1 MADAFDFTI
10 SEILDWELEKIH
22 NALLREEVGI
32 SRHAKDAA
40 RDDNI
45 SLVQL
50 LESILIGTAVSKDLP
65 NNLLER
71 VPGTESASR
80 CKARDGSD
88 ARRAKSSI
96 EVKGWVA
103 MIVSAHISLNPSICL
118 QSG

>member
-1 MADAFDFTI
+1 MMDTFDFTTG
-10 SEILDWELEKIH
+10 EILDWELEKIH

-50 LESILIGTAVSKDLP
+50 LESILIGTAISKDLP

-71 VPGTESASR
+71 VPGINYKHQIDDR
-80 CKARDGSD
+80 WIR
-88 ARRAKSSI
+88 
-96 EVKGWVA
+96 VKVA
-103 MIVSAHISLNPSICL
+103 WFEGYVVVTAYEI
-118 QSG
+118 

>member
-1 MADAFDFTI
+1 MMDAFDFTI

-71 VPGTESASR
+71 VPGINYEHQIDDRWIRVKVAWFEGYVVVTAYE
-80 CKARDGSD
+80 
-88 ARRAKSSI
+88 I
-96 EVKGWVA
+96 EG
-103 MIVSAHISLNPSICL
+103 
-118 QSG
+118 

>member
-1 MADAFDFTI
+1 MADAFDFTT

-71 VPGTESASR
+71 VPGINYEHQIDDRWIRVKVAWFEGYVVVTAYE
-80 CKARDGSD
+80 
-88 ARRAKSSI
+88 I
-96 EVKGWVA
+96 EG
-103 MIVSAHISLNPSICL
+103 
-118 QSG
+118 

>member
-1 MADAFDFTI
+1 MDTFDFTTG
-10 SEILDWELEKIH
+10 EILDWELEKIH

-71 VPGTESASR
+71 VPGINYEHRIDDRWIRVKVAWFEGYVVVTAYE
-80 CKARDGSD
+80 
-88 ARRAKSSI
+88 I
-96 EVKGWVA
+96 EG
-103 MIVSAHISLNPSICL
+103 
-118 QSG
+118 